1 MLCSS
6 TIWKINL
13 FVTLDQTRWISEG
26 LFYLQSYQGEV
37 AKSQRCVL
45 NVLPTKTLT
54 DPPTTKKEKCS

>member
-6 TIWKINL
+6 AIWKINF
-13 FVTLDQTRWISEG
+13 FVTLDQTRWINEG

-37 AKSQRCVL
+37 PKSQRCAL

-54 DPPTTKKEKCS
+54 DTPTTKKEKCS